1 MIETKPWYKRPFLV
15 AGSLLGGL
23 VALIILFLIGET
35 IYFMIQYKQGK
46 LKPVEDYRSQ
56 ALRASLA
63 EAFKNHKSTPE
74 ELRRLEGKDNPALG
88 NPDAKVRIV
97 EFVDYDCPYCQ
108 RMASV
113 VRDYLKLHP
122 HDVYLVLRDFP
133 STELHPYAEDSA
145 VAARCV
151 LAQGQDQYWRYHDW
165 LFANAGSRSSEALSA
180 GALSSGADIQEFMR
194 CFEARAG
201 WQEIQLGLADGI
213 AFGVSGTPT
222 FFFNGAK
229 MAGAMEKDFF
239 EVMVD
244 EARKRAEAE

>member
-1 MIETKPWYKRPFLV
+1 MTETKPWYKRPFLV
-15 AGSLLGGL
+15 AGALLGGL
-23 VALIILFLIGET
+23 VVLIILFLLGLT
-35 IYFMIQYKQGK
+35 VYYMFQYKQGE

-63 EAFKNHKSTPE
+63 EAFKNHKSNPE
-74 ELRRLEGKDNPALG
+74 ELKRLEGKGNPELG

-108 RMASV
+108 RMAPII
-113 VRDYLKLHP
+113 RDYLKRHP
-122 HDVYLVLRDFP
+122 NDVYLVLRDFP

-151 LAQGQDQYWRYHDW
+151 LAQGQDKYWKFHDW
-165 LFANAGSRSSEALSA
+165 LFDNVGSRSSEALSA
-180 GALSSGADIQEFMR
+180 GALSSGADIQEFMS
-194 CFEARAG
+194 CFKQRMG
-201 WQEIQLGLADGI
+201 WQEIQLGLTDGV

-229 MAGAMEKDFF
+229 LAGAMEKDFF
-239 EVMVD
+239 DVMVD
-244 EARKRAEAE
+244 EARKKAEAE